1 MADIVAQDLKEV
13 NCFLKG
19 PLNSCVNKKSTDFIE
34 LTESG
39 IQSLSKSNK
48 KRRDIFS
55 QLTLSAKNIV
65 HKDILLEYTSK
76 YHIKRYLRLSYQ
88 VD

>member
-1 MADIVAQDLKEV
+1 MADIVASDLKEV

-19 PLNSCVNKKSTDFIE
+19 PLNSCVNKKSTDFIG
-34 LTESG
+34 LTESR
-39 IQSLSKSNK
+39 IQSLSKSSK
-48 KRRDIFS
+48 KRRDDIFS

-76 YHIKRYLRLSYQ
+76 YHITRY
-88 VD
+88 